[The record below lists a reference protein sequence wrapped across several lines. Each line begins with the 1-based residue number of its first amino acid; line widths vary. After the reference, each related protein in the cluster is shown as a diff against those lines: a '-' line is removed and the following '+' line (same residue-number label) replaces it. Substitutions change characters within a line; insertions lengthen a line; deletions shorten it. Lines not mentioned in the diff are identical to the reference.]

1 MPRQGSTDG
10 LVIKP
15 VDDLASIAS
24 TSPTNSEATNY
35 NGRRRSAR
43 SPKNSEHT
51 TKQLVVGKGVVLSAE
66 IAEADIVF
74 IEVRYA
80 YATRTPQRLGFRLC
94 LCDVAGEHH
103 L

>member
-15 VDDLASIAS
+15 VDDMASIAS
-24 TSPTNSEATNY
+24 TSPTNSEATN

-66 IAEADIVF
+66 VAEADIVF
-74 IEVRYA
+74 IEVRSRA
-80 YATRTPQRLGFRLC
+80 YATHMFIVQLASVGASLLVR
-94 LCDVAGEHH
+94 
-103 L
+103 